1 MTVKFNPNRTR
12 PSGTT
17 PPPPAV
23 PLAGALFVL
32 TAPDEFYVIASNE
45 LELAL
50 TFTPNTPGP
59 PLVGVGTVEE
69 GSFVDG
75 RWVEGRH
82 LDHRV
87 TVVDSDCTY
96 CQAAVLVP
104 GAYRNRGW
112 RIHCLSCMRP
122 TNTRNIS
129 FTASYPWPVLA
140 S

>member
-1 MTVKFNPNRTR
+1 LGDYTMTVKFNPNRTR

-104 GAYRNRGW
+104 GAYRNRDT
-112 RIHCLSCMRP
+112 HSEH
-122 TNTRNIS
+122 NILRVRL
-129 FTASYPWPVLA
+129 YRYQ
-140 S
+140 

>member
-1 MTVKFNPNRTR
+1 MQITSYDKHVRLLSSVALVVATPSLPLGRSRRRYGITKTEVCATLAPNR
-12 PSGTT
+12 
-17 PPPPAV
+17 
-23 PLAGALFVL
+23 
-32 TAPDEFYVIASNE
+32 
-45 LELAL
+45 
-50 TFTPNTPGP
+50 PGP
-59 PLVGVGTVEE
+59 ALVGVGTVEE